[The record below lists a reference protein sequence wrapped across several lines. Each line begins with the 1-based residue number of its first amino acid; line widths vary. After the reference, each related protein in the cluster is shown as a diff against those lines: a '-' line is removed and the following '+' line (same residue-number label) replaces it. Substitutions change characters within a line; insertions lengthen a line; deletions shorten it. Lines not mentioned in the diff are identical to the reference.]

1 MKNHPAS
8 RVAPWLSLAV
18 LAALSAP
25 PALAV
30 QAPGTPDTPG
40 TPSAQSAQSAQSDR
54 VDRVDPA
61 STQSDSDAREVRR
74 VLSIAGGG
82 FVRAK
87 SRRTGEHGEQW
98 EYLDGAAWKSL
109 PAERVV
115 KIAVERELL
124 AESKRL
130 GAEAGR
136 DDARRAVYADWLC
149 GVGLLDEGV
158 KELDRVLSRDPDSA
172 TALAACVKLG
182 DFVRAAR
189 NDARNE
195 AELDEWFRV
204 GAGYGPAMRE
214 VTVHQLGERA
224 DREQLAARLARELAA
239 DSPRTRAFAAL
250 ALRRL
255 QPGAELLGLASR
267 AVLDGSEDVRREAA
281 LALKAAAE
289 PAWVAPIV
297 RALGSQHAAVRAN
310 AVEALATMGYPS
322 AIEPLISYL
331 SALSSAQGGGW
342 KPPAASI
349 FVGRQTAYVQDYD
362 VEVAQGAAV
371 ADPQIGV
378 LTEGAVLDVRIIS
391 AYSVPLVAETR
402 RVREALQRLTHADPG
417 DRAADWSA
425 WWQANRARCDAA
437 APRTNAG
444 S

>member
-1 MKNHPAS
+1 MKHLPAS

-18 LAALSAP
+18 LAALCAP
-25 PALAV
+25 PALAA
-30 QAPGTPDTPG
+30 QAASTTPD
-40 TPSAQSAQSAQSDR
+40 ADAA
-54 VDRVDPA
+54 A
-61 STQSDSDAREVRR
+61 SPQANADAREVRR
-74 VLSIAGGG
+74 VLSLAGGG

-87 SRRTGEHGEQW
+87 SRRVGERW
-98 EYLDGAAWKSL
+98 EYLDGSAWKSVG
-109 PAERVV
+109 AERVLGV
-115 KIAVERELL
+115 AIERELL

-130 GAEAGR
+130 AAEAGN
-136 DDARRAVYADWLC
+136 DAARRAVYADWLC
-149 GVGLLDEGV
+149 SVGLLDEGV
-158 KELDRVLSRDPDSA
+158 KELDRVLAREPDST

-189 NDARNE
+189 NDARTE
-195 AELDEWFRV
+195 ADLDEWFRA
-204 GAGYGPAMRE
+204 GASYGPALRE
-214 VTVHQLGERA
+214 VTVHQLSERA
-224 DREQLAARLARELAA
+224 DREQLAARLARELSA
-239 DSPRTRAFAAL
+239 DSPRTRAFTAL

-255 QPGAELLGLASR
+255 QPGAELRGLASR

-281 LALKAAAE
+281 LALKAAEE
-289 PAWVAPIV
+289 PAVVAPIV
-297 RALGSQHAAVRAN
+297 RALGSQHASVRAN
-310 AVEALATMGYPS
+310 AVEALATMQYPS
-322 AIEPLISYL
+322 AVEPLIGYL
-331 SALSSAQGGGW
+331 ASLSSAQAGGW

-391 AYSVPLVAETR
+391 AYSVPQVAESR
-402 RVREALQRLTHADPG
+402 RVREALQRLTQADPG

-425 WWQANRARCDAA
+425 WWQANRARFEAA